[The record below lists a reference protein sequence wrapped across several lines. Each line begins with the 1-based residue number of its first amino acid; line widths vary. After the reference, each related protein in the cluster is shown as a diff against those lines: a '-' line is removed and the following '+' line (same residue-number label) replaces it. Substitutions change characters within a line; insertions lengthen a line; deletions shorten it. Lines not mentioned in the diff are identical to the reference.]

1 MPLARLI
8 TRTPEDAT
16 AASEYLLAQGYTVET
31 VSPAEFH
38 IAPAEIELNLEGCR
52 PQEAVARAKAL
63 VEAQPTALEQAEEA
77 AALEPDRS
85 QAARIAV
92 AYDITGRPVEFAG
105 QEETAY
111 RRELNR
117 MGRALA
123 SLRAALAGAWQS
135 VKGPVRGPQRRRAE
149 KRALKLEAE
158 LAREQNRREEE
169 LARERL
175 RQQMDR
181 QQEEEDHAKGRRHE
195 EIVAE
200 QQARVAAVHEAMIAA
215 ERDVARQQQPQPVDP
230 PALAV
235 AAEVRQPPAHR
246 SPERARP
253 LPERRKHAP
262 RVIVRRVVATAFV
275 ASLLLLLAFVAYA
288 NRRPASPLAPGALMR
303 DGWVKQGLPF
313 GPATI
318 TPPPA
323 AVVSKPSASVPA
335 KASPV
340 VQPATRKPSAGRR
353 DPQAHRRSPRHDSSA
368 EEDEVV
374 VRRLTPPRARPQPST
389 AKLKQHSDTD

>member
-1 MPLARLI
+1 
-8 TRTPEDAT
+8 
-16 AASEYLLAQGYTVET
+16 
-31 VSPAEFH
+31 
-38 IAPAEIELNLEGCR
+38 
-52 PQEAVARAKAL
+52 
-63 VEAQPTALEQAEEA
+63 
-77 AALEPDRS
+77 
-85 QAARIAV
+85 
-92 AYDITGRPVEFAG
+92 
-105 QEETAY
+105 
-111 RRELNR
+111 
-117 MGRALA
+117 
-123 SLRAALAGAWQS
+123 
-135 VKGPVRGPQRRRAE
+135 
-149 KRALKLEAE
+149 
-158 LAREQNRREEE
+158 
-169 LARERL
+169 
-175 RQQMDR
+175 
-181 QQEEEDHAKGRRHE
+181 
-195 EIVAE
+195 
-200 QQARVAAVHEAMIAA
+200 
-215 ERDVARQQQPQPVDP
+215 
-230 PALAV
+230 
-235 AAEVRQPPAHR
+235 
-246 SPERARP
+246 